1 MIRPDLAKQYV
12 TWREIMAQ
20 PRLWSHWAKAFD
32 VAQLRNWLHSLAFD
46 EVWFCGAGTSAFIG
60 DILVA
65 GLGDQSIWP
74 LRSIPS
80 TDLVARPKH
89 FLNGSKQ
96 PLVVNFGRS
105 GNSAESLGTLDA
117 LEVLAPKAPRLNIT
131 CNPDGALATRKSEG
145 PHYTIVLP
153 EETHDAGFAM
163 TSSFTTMFLT
173 ALSIFDPKFDMIKGA
188 AVLSEAFEQALP
200 AMVKFAHASTPD
212 RVVFLGA
219 GALSYAA
226 REAALK
232 TLELSAGQIPVL
244 WDSPLGFR
252 HGPKSFVT
260 DETLIVIFLSC
271 EAHARLY
278 DLDLVSEL
286 DSQFP
291 NSHILTVGEA
301 GMINLTGLS
310 SDLEQAILCVAFA
323 QVASV
328 LWSDQLGMAVDNP
341 FEGQGTLTR
350 VVADVRLHGVRS

>member
-1 MIRPDLAKQYV
+1 
-12 TWREIMAQ
+12 
-20 PRLWSHWAKAFD
+20 
-32 VAQLRNWLHSLAFD
+32 
-46 EVWFCGAGTSAFIG
+46 
-60 DILVA
+60 
-65 GLGDQSIWP
+65 
-74 LRSIPS
+74 
-80 TDLVARPKH
+80 
-89 FLNGSKQ
+89 
-96 PLVVNFGRS
+96 
-105 GNSAESLGTLDA
+105 
-117 LEVLAPKAPRLNIT
+117 
-131 CNPDGALATRKSEG
+131 
-145 PHYTIVLP
+145 
-153 EETHDAGFAM
+153 
-163 TSSFTTMFLT
+163 
-173 ALSIFDPKFDMIKGA
+173 
-188 AVLSEAFEQALP
+188 
-200 AMVKFAHASTPD
+200 MVKSAHASTPD